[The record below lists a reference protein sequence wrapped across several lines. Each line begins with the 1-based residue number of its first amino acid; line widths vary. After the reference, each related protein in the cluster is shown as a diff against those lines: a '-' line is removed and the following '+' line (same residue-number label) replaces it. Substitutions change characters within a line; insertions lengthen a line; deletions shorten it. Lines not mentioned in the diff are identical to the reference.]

1 MRAERR
7 AAIRAASLE
16 RARDLLAVSELL
28 VGTDRMAERDI
39 VQTKADIASRE
50 LRLIAARNDLDAT
63 WHGHARP
70 RS

>member
-7 AAIRAASLE
+7 AAIRATSLE

-28 VGTDRMAERDI
+28 VGTGRMAERDI

-50 LRLIAARNDLDAT
+50 LSQIVARNDLDAT
-63 WHGHARP
+63 WHGRARP